1 MSSLSLDS
9 PKATP
14 TRVYTILAI
23 GMLSVS
29 FAPIL
34 GRLAQGAGMSSV
46 LIAAARL
53 VIASLVLTPITLTQH
68 WSSIRRLARRDLL
81 LALGAGAFLAL
92 HFTTWFASLAY
103 TSVLVSTVLVTSSP
117 IWVAILEYLFLKA
130 KLPRL
135 VMMGLLIAITGAL
148 LIGFAG
154 GGTGGGVDG
163 GNNLL
168 GGMLALVG
176 ALAVSIYLIIGR
188 ELQQNETLPIIPYI
202 WLVYSSAAL
211 IMTVV
216 ILVLQTPILG
226 FPPMGYVW
234 LLAMAIFPQLIGHSS
249 LNYAMGYLPATIVS
263 MTTQL
268 EPIGSA
274 ILAYFIF
281 SELPLPL
288 QLLGSVFVLIG
299 VTVANVGQM
308 KRKQKKTTS

>member
-1 MSSLSLDS
+1 
-9 PKATP
+9 
-14 TRVYTILAI
+14 
-23 GMLSVS
+23 
-29 FAPIL
+29 
-34 GRLAQGAGMSSV
+34 MSSV

-92 HFTTWFASLAY
+92 HFTTWFASLEY

-135 VMMGLLIAITGAL
+135 VIMGLLIAITGAL

-154 GGTGGGVDG
+154 GGTGDGVAG

-288 QLLGSVFVLIG
+288 QILGSVFVLIG

-308 KRKQKKTTS
+308 KRKQKTTTS